1 MIYLDNRIETAEIG
15 QPGSRLRA

>member
-15 QPGSRLRA
+15 